1 MGQVLG
7 CREAA
12 KIFLESIKKDS
23 LDLKNKGI
31 NPTLAIVRVGKRE
44 DDIAYEKGI
53 LKNCEK
59 VEITGKVHECHEDID
74 MNSFVRLIKE
84 LNTDA
89 SVHGILIFRPLPRH
103 LDESIIKHI
112 ISPDKDV
119 DSMNPLNLA
128 KVFEGDLE
136 GYSPCTPAAVM
147 EIMKHFNIDIKG
159 KMVAV
164 LGRSMVVGKPL
175 SMMLLKEDATVMIC
189 HSKTENLKEAAAS
202 ADVVV
207 AAIGKARFI
216 GAEYIRQGATVIDVG
231 INVDENGK
239 LCGDVDFEA
248 VIDKASYVTPV
259 PGGVGSVTT
268 AVLLKNVIKGAKM
281 MR

>member
-1 MGQVLG
+1 MGQVLD

-136 GYSPCTPAAVM
+136 GYSPCTPASTDKRALYP
-147 EIMKHFNIDIKG
+147 ILISKAKW
-159 KMVAV
+159 
-164 LGRSMVVGKPL
+164 
-175 SMMLLKEDATVMIC
+175 LLYWA
-189 HSKTENLKEAAAS
+189 
-202 ADVVV
+202 
-207 AAIGKARFI
+207 
-216 GAEYIRQGATVIDVG
+216 GAW
-231 INVDENGK
+231 
-239 LCGDVDFEA
+239 L
-248 VIDKASYVTPV
+248 
-259 PGGVGSVTT
+259 
-268 AVLLKNVIKGAKM
+268 
-281 MR
+281 